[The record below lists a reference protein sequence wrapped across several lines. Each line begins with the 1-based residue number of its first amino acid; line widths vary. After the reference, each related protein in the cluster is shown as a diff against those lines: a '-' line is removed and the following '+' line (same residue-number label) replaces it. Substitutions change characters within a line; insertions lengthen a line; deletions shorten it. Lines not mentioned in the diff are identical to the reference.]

1 MGMQRAAT
9 MQSCRDSLG
18 RCYSLSYERPILQ
31 VVVDIQMVTTLGN
44 KVIRMTRL
52 DLEQLTKL

>member
-1 MGMQRAAT
+1 

-31 VVVDIQMVTTLGN
+31 VVVDIQMVRTLGN